1 MTKPTQPTIKAIT
14 NATVAKPNTTVS
26 SQYMVNSPAV
36 MYASILAT
44 QRQKNADLDQVTRGE
59 EMRLSRKLMR
69 VNFCHLKRLKHFA
82 VFHFTVL
89 GAGRK
94 RMAFGQFCPGGVTHL

>member
-1 MTKPTQPTIKAIT
+1 MIANDEADPAHHKSDNQRDG
-14 NATVAKPNTTVS
+14 
-26 SQYMVNSPAV
+26 SQTEYNCVIPIHGEFSR
-36 MYASILAT
+36 T